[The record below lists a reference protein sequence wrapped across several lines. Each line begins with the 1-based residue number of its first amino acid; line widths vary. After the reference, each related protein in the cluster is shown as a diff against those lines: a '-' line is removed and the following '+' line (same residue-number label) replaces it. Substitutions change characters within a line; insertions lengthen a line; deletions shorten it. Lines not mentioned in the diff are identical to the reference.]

1 MSLLK
6 IVLSESKLF
15 INGRS
20 SFSRDAGQFI
30 VCMLPQWM
38 CIDIQLKAMEPLFR
52 KLVLLERHSMEG
64 HRNGSLAAREVD
76 CRFDMYVLAR
86 QDMHV
91 RHIMGV
97 V

>member
-15 INGRS
+15 TDGRS
-20 SFSRDAGQFI
+20 PFSRDESQFI

-38 CIDIQLKAMEPLFR
+38 RIDVQLKAMEPLFR
-52 KLVLLERHSMEG
+52 KVVLLERYSIEG
-64 HRNGSLAAREVD
+64 HRNGSLATREVD
-76 CRFDMYVLAR
+76 CRFDMYVFAR
-86 QDMHV
+86 QDMNV